1 MIAVLQRFAPTMRNR
16 PAGLPRLLAA
26 AAALSLLAC
35 PALAEKTDVVV
46 LVNGDHITGEV
57 QELAYGQLK
66 FKTDHMGT
74 IYIEW
79 DKIVS
84 LRTGQLLQLELQDGR
99 RLHGQAPEASAQ
111 AHALT
116 LVQHERG
123 RETAAV
129 DVPMPDIVRIATL
142 ERGAW
147 YDRLDGSV
155 SVGYNFT
162 AASEVEVFNLAASIG
177 SRTQQRQWSVSLDA
191 QLTDQS
197 EGDSSQRATL
207 EGALERFLP
216 NRYYYE
222 TLVGFTRN
230 QELGLDLR
238 SLVGMT
244 FGRYL
249 RQQQGMEW
257 RVGAGLAASA
267 ENASDGSRRESLEAQ
282 LGTSFRMFR
291 LDSPKTDITVAL
303 TLLPSLTE
311 SGRVRGEG
319 SLAVRHEVISDLFFE
334 ISLYNSYDNE
344 PAAGGTSNDW
354 GIVTSL
360 GYTF

>member
-1 MIAVLQRFAPTMRNR
+1 MLQRLAPNTRTR
-16 PAGLPRLLAA
+16 PASITGLLTLAASFGLLA
-26 AAALSLLAC
+26 S

-79 DKIVS
+79 DKIAS
-84 LRTGQLLQLELQDGR
+84 LRTSQLLQLELQDGR
-99 RLHGQAPEASAQ
+99 RLHGQAPMAGERAGE
-111 AHALT
+111 LR
-116 LVQHERG
+116 LEQHERG
-123 RETAAV
+123 SGTAAV
-129 DVPMPDIVRIATL
+129 DVPMPDVIRIATL

-155 SVGYNFT
+155 SVGYSFT
-162 AASEVEVFNLAASIG
+162 AASEVEVFNIAASIG
-177 SRTQQRQWSVSLDA
+177 SRTQRQQWNVSLDA
-191 QLTDQS
+191 QLTDQA
-197 EGDSSQRATL
+197 EGDSSQRAAL
-207 EGALERFLP
+207 AGALERFMP

-222 TLVGFTRN
+222 TMVGFTRN

-244 FGRYL
+244 YGRYL
-249 RQQQGMEW
+249 KQRQGMEW
-257 RVGAGLAASA
+257 RAGAGLAASV
-267 ENASDGSRRESLEAQ
+267 ENASDGTRRESLEAQ
-282 LGTSFRMFR
+282 LGTTFRMFR

-311 SGRVRGEG
+311 SGRVRAEG
-319 SLAVRHEVISDLFFE
+319 SLAVRHEVIADLFFE
-334 ISLYNSYDNE
+334 ISLYDSYDNR
-344 PAAGGTSNDW
+344 PAAGGRSNDW
-354 GIVTSL
+354 GIVTAL